1 MQAAFLADGDHRAV
15 RGDGRLHEAAAGDAD
30 HDFVLKG
37 KRKTEIMD
45 GLLMAIQ
52 KVAEAD
58 IEKDVKEIILT
69 TLKAEYFDGE
79 NNKW

>member
-1 MQAAFLADGDHRAV
+1 MKAIEKFRENI
-15 RGDGRLHEAAAGDAD
+15 RIIT

-52 KVAEAD
+52 KVEEAD

-69 TLKAEYFDGE
+69 TLKAECFDGE